1 MRSYRSS
8 ILWNGIYWATTFAQT
23 SSNVSGDLS
32 LSICDV
38 RGATNIREQ
47 HSRGADAIL
56 ESTEVCR
63 GEVLWR
69 FRRRKGRAHA
79 PSFLTGWM
87 RLRAG
92 GRKGSNMPSWRRER
106 PVVTWGRWFI
116 NNSRT
121 LKHEFSLTK
130 AGCSS
135 DGFFLLPL
143 SWCFWMGSKF
153 NRWAWIV
160 IFIAW
165 FWCSFVKKQN

>member
-69 FRRRKGRAHA
+69 SRRRKGTAHA
-79 PSFLTGWM
+79 PSLLTGWM

-92 GRKGSNMPSWRRER
+92 GRKGWNTPSWRRER

-121 LKHEFSLTK
+121 LKHEF
-130 AGCSS
+130 
-135 DGFFLLPL
+135 FFHKSRMQLRLFLFAPAKL
-143 SWCFWMGSKF
+143 VFGYSVFGW
-153 NRWAWIV
+153 V
-160 IFIAW
+160 
-165 FWCSFVKKQN
+165 